1 MSEPWQE
8 DEAQQADGGGDEH
21 PGQGDPH
28 LGGGGQPRQGGDG
41 RVQHPSLPDQD
52 GQLKELK
59 IVFEY

>member
-28 LGGGGQPRQGGDG
+28 LGGEGELHQGDPHHGGDWQPLQG
-41 RVQHPSLPDQD
+41 
-52 GQLKELK
+52 
-59 IVFEY
+59 